1 MPKAQLILRL
11 VTGVLFLVA
20 AALFYGMADGN
31 RTMELIALVFL
42 VVGALNFVLT
52 FVLNRVLERL
62 KKG

>member
-1 MPKAQLILRL
+1 
-11 VTGVLFLVA
+11 
-20 AALFYGMADGN
+20 MADGN